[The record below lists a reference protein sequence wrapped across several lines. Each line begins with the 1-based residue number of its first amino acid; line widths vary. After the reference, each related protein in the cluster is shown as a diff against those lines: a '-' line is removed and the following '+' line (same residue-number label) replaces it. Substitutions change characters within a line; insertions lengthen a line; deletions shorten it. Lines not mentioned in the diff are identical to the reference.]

1 MPKCAILKEG
11 TIAVLRPTR
20 RPSDCKAVAVDA
32 FDRRGPWSRFASR
45 PTQLD
50 GGHCQLSVRDC
61 GKDKE
66 GVIFKLRHGRTQRVQ
81 DLQIRWGNLPEW
93 V

>member
-32 FDRRGPWSRFASR
+32 LNRRGTNFYP
-45 PTQLD
+45 
-50 GGHCQLSVRDC
+50 
-61 GKDKE
+61 E
-66 GVIFKLRHGRTQRVQ
+66 GLFFMKRACELRQMCSGELGRRVGFSHLKGQ
-81 DLQIRWGNLPEW
+81 PRRLRLPEES
-93 V
+93 